1 MPANTFSPTQWRK
14 IMDLARTSAE
24 SYGLPKRRNKSVVLG
39 TFNIRKLGSVKKRS
53 PMAWAFLQLI
63 AGRFDLLAIQEVM
76 DDLEGIRHLHEL
88 LGPKYGLVVSDVTG
102 TFPGDRGNTER
113 LAMVFHWP
121 RIARTELASDISY
134 DRSRVVNTLF
144 EYHHDFQQSW
154 EQHEFD
160 LEVWEAKKE
169 MNRQQGKRAP
179 ASPVI
184 TLPRFL
190 TFIRQPHCVSFR
202 IQGKNGAEPHEL
214 LVVNAHLLYGQNK
227 DERRWEFDALIEWL
241 TLRAK
246 KSKRMYHRNILL
258 LGDCNL
264 EFESIGIKREEIDA
278 RLKKLNRTVLKSK
291 RAAKVN
297 FPLLT
302 PHPQQGELKTNLR
315 QDETYDQIA
324 LFSHDKR
331 LPDAE
336 ANRQAGKNGVN
347 GYDYGVFQITELIA
361 QALHGKPFGEL
372 KSVQR
377 KLIIKKAQ
385 FDISDHMPAW
395 IRLPIPAE

>member
-1 MPANTFSPTQWRK
+1 MAVFTATEWRK
-14 IMDLARTSAE
+14 IMALANASAE
-24 SYGLPKRRNKSVVLG
+24 SFGLPKRRNKSVVLG

-53 PMAWAFLQLI
+53 PMAWEFLQLV

-76 DDLEGIRHLHEL
+76 DDLEGIRHLHKL

-113 LAMVFHWP
+113 LAMLFHWP

-134 DRSRVVNTLF
+134 DRSKVVNTLF
-144 EYHHDFQQSW
+144 DYHHDFQKSW

-160 LEVWEAKKE
+160 LGVWEAKKE
-169 MNRQQGKRAP
+169 LNRQLGKRAP
-179 ASPVI
+179 SSPVI

-190 TFIRQPHCVSFR
+190 TFIRQPHCVSFQV
-202 IQGKNGAEPHEL
+202 QGKNGAEPYEL

-246 KSKRMYHRNILL
+246 KSERMYHSNILL

-264 EFESIGIKREEIDA
+264 EFRTIGIKREEIDA
-278 RLKKLNRTVLKSK
+278 RLRTLNRTVLKSK
-291 RAAKVN
+291 KAAKVN

-302 PHPQQGELKTNLR
+302 PHPQRGELKTNLR

-324 LFSHDKR
+324 LFNHDRR

-336 ANRQAGKNGVN
+336 ANKQAGTLGVN
-347 GYDYGVFQITELIA
+347 GYDYGVFLVTDLIA
-361 QALHGKPFGEL
+361 QALHGKPFADL
-372 KSVQR
+372 KSAER
-377 KLIIKKAQ
+377 KLIVKKAE